1 MGAENAGLLQER
13 GIIGILLDCSSRKLL
28 LERVFRVRSDAYHR
42 AANYYAI

>member
-28 LERVFRVRSDAYHR
+28 LERVFRVRSDAYHYSP
-42 AANYYAI
+42 NYYAI